1 MTKLV
6 LDPGAFIRGGPRQ
19 VPVQP
24 MLALGIVVVLAI
36 AFSAAVVCTAIA
48 ASRDSNQIGTVLES
62 FLEATSRGD
71 FVSAYEYFSA
81 VQKDEMSEGR
91 FKAEFGADAAYAG
104 FADLEQIALSEQGMA
119 LRGLRERTYLGRV
132 MYEDGSTANLKAS
145 LVLQGSKW
153 KIDSIGIGRAIL
165 D

>member
-81 VQKDEMSEGR
+81 VQQDEMSEGR
-91 FKAEFGADAAYAG
+91 SRPSSAPMLPTPGSPTWSKLPSLNRGWICGVFENARTSAA
-104 FADLEQIALSEQGMA
+104 SCTKMA
-119 LRGLRERTYLGRV
+119 VPPT
-132 MYEDGSTANLKAS
+132 
-145 LVLQGSKW
+145 
-153 KIDSIGIGRAIL
+153 
-165 D
+165 